1 MARLVLLGLIP
12 LALAFS
18 PTRRY
23 DGAKV
28 FRVNLQTDQ
37 QAETLRNL
45 SRVVKLDFWRP
56 DSAHQITSKMSVDFH
71 VTADQSGPVQELLEQ
86 NHMKYKILFH
96 NVQDGIEKQ
105 LLTKSSFKRK
115 VHSYTRYNTWETIDR
130 WTKRIAEKN
139 SKLVSR
145 IKIGDTAEGR
155 PIYLLKVGKQSS
167 VKKAIFMDCGI
178 HAREWISPAFCQ
190 WFVKEATGKY
200 GKDKTMTNL
209 LNEMAFY
216 VLPVLNI
223 DGYVY
228 TWIEDRFWRKNRS
241 KNPGSDCVG
250 TDLNR
255 NFDAAW
261 GSIGS
266 SNEPCEDIYCGAAA
280 ESEKE
285 TKAVANFIR
294 ENVHSLKAYLTFHAF
309 SEMLLYPYGY
319 TYDLAPTHEDLN
331 AVAKAAVE
339 ALESLYGTNYTYG
352 QIASTIY
359 PTAGSSVDWTYDQG
373 IKYSFGFELRDNGEY
388 GFLLPESF
396 IKPTCQETMLAVI
409 SIANHVLGTVAY
421 I

>member
-23 DGAKV
+23 DGVKV

-45 SRVVKLDFWRP
+45 SRVVPLGFWRP

-71 VTADQSGPVQELLEQ
+71 VTADQNGTVQELLEQ
-86 NHMKYKILFH
+86 NHMRYKILFH
-96 NVQDGIEKQ
+96 NLQDGIDKQ
-105 LLTKSSFKRK
+105 IVTKSSFPRG
-115 VHSYTRYNTWETIDR
+115 VHSYTRYNTWKTIAT
-130 WTKRIAEKN
+130 WTKQIVERN

-145 IKIGDTAEGR
+145 IKIGETAEGR
-155 PIYLLKVGKQSS
+155 PMYLLKVGKQSS

-190 WFVKEATGKY
+190 WFVKEATENY
-200 GKDKTMTNL
+200 GKDKTLTNL
-209 LNEMAFY
+209 LNKMAFY

-228 TWIEDRFWRKNRS
+228 TWTEDRLWRKNRS
-241 KNPGSDCVG
+241 KNPGSDCMG

-261 GSIGS
+261 GSIDS
-266 SNEPCEDIYCGAAA
+266 SNDPCSEIYCGAAA

-285 TKAVANFIR
+285 AKVVAKFIQ
-294 ENVHSLKAYLTFHAF
+294 ENIHSLKAYLSFHAY
-309 SEMLLYPYGY
+309 SEMLMYPYGY

-331 AVAKAAVE
+331 AVAKAAVD
-339 ALESLYGTNYTYG
+339 ALETVYGTNYTYG
-352 QIASTIY
+352 QSATTIY
-359 PTAGSSVDWTYDQG
+359 PTAGSSDDWAYDQG
-373 IKYSFGFELRDNGEY
+373 IKYSYTFELRDKGDY
-388 GFLLPESF
+388 GFLLPEYF
-396 IKPTCQETMLAVI
+396 IRPTCKETMLAVK
-409 SIANHVLGTVAY
+409 SIANHVLVTAA
-421 I
+421 